1 MATST
6 ILTIIGVLLLIA
18 LAFFIYYK
26 VKKEVDYIKD
36 LRQLDLK
43 SKGFTEM
50 PAVPFSIPDILDT
63 VVQLGLRTEENKMAK
78 YGLSNLFTLGRKP

>member
-36 LRQLDLK
+36 LR
-43 SKGFTEM
+43 
-50 PAVPFSIPDILDT
+50 
-63 VVQLGLRTEENKMAK
+63 
-78 YGLSNLFTLGRKP
+78 KP